1 MRLLGFIG
9 ASRLAAARDAL
20 PAQVE
25 AWREQWCF
33 ADEATVWN
41 IRCEAEQ
48 ALDANDLHWQ
58 QAGQANRRLAV
69 GSRTADSW
77 RRAVFG
83 PHAAQLPDDTSARH
97 LLEQARLALV
107 NALLQALGQSPVPGL
122 SDTAPEA
129 PGAVLSPR
137 VLLRIELGDDALY
150 CLLDAALFDSALPPL
165 ATPAALVERKQ
176 AIGGARVRL
185 TLQLPLTELALGDID
200 GLSPGDVLRAK
211 SRLDQ
216 PLTLASE
223 SGDVL
228 AKGYLARQQ
237 DRLALQLT
245 K

>member
-1 MRLLGFIG
+1 MRLLGFLG
-9 ASRLAAARDAL
+9 ASRLAAARDTL

-33 ADEATVWN
+33 ADDAWSIE
-41 IRCEAEQ
+41 CQAEQ
-48 ALDANDLHWQ
+48 ALDPAPLHWLRATSPHGALHI
-58 QAGQANRRLAV
+58 AGRH
-69 GSRTADSW
+69 ADSW

-83 PHAAQLPDDTSARH
+83 THAGQLPEDASATH

-107 NALLQALGQSPVPGL
+107 NILLQALGQAPVQDL
-122 SDTAPEA
+122 SAAAPEA
-129 PGAVLSPR
+129 PGAALGPR
-137 VLLRIELGDDALY
+137 ALLRIELGDNALY
-150 CLLDAALFDSALPPL
+150 CLLDAALFDAALPPL
-165 ATPAALVERKQ
+165 AAPPALVERKQ

-200 GLSPGDVLRAK
+200 DLSPGDVLRAQA
-211 SRLDQ
+211 RLDQ

-223 SGDVL
+223 PGDVL